1 MNSKHAQ
8 IDKEKFGPW
17 AVVTGAS
24 SGIGREF
31 ARQLAANGLN
41 VVLVARRLPLL
52 EEVGRKLAQEF
63 GIQYRAVQIDL
74 AEEGFVK
81 DIDAATSDLDVG
93 LLISNAGTGKVGRF
107 LSFEEAEQQRFVRLN
122 ALSHLSLTH
131 YFGRRLAKRKKGG
144 VLLTGAMGATDGVP
158 FMASMAGSKALLL
171 SLGKS
176 LHYEFKEWGLNI
188 TVLITTP
195 TDTPIVA
202 LLGFNKDT
210 MPMKPISVQQCV
222 HEALLALGAN
232 RVSVMPGLKFRIANV
247 LVPESISRK
256 VTGDLMK
263 KNNGIVW
270 E

>member
-17 AVVTGAS
+17 AVITGAS
-24 SGIGREF
+24 SGIGKEY

-52 EEVGRKLAQEF
+52 EEVGKKLAKEF
-63 GIQYRAVQIDL
+63 GIQYRTVQVNL
-74 AEEGFVK
+74 AEDGFLK

-93 LLISNAGTGKVGRF
+93 LLISNAGTGKPGKF
-107 LSFEEAEQQRFVRLN
+107 LSFEEEEQQRFVRLN
-122 ALSHLSLTH
+122 ALSHLTLAH
-131 YFGRRLAKRKKGG
+131 YFGRRLEKRRKGG

-176 LHYEFKEWGLNI
+176 LHYEFKELGLNI

-195 TDTPIVA
+195 TDTPIVP
-202 LLGFNKDT
+202 LLGFDKDT
-210 MPMKPISVQQCV
+210 MPMKPIPVQQCV
-222 HEALLALGAN
+222 YEALTALRAN
-232 RVSVMPGLKFRIANV
+232 RVSVMPGLKFRIANK

-263 KNNGIVW
+263 KNNGIV
-270 E
+270 